1 MTPPRECFVV
11 PVAAFQLAYQG
22 FPWQPSVGYE
32 SGSSLEGRRYPNGE
46 TYPAWHEIDDMIA
59 SLPDGTRLSFHLNE
73 SEKCPYVSSLL
84 QGAEDA
90 LKLVD
95 VLCNKYHARHIQINI
110 NARGVPPQLF
120 TPGADSEKS
129 AMQIANL
136 ASQYPDTL
144 FVMPVFRKTDA
155 DGTVV
160 SESWPFVRTILESSA
175 VKSDDKKPARNVVP
189 FFDNSGGMGKTPDA
203 VPEIPREFPREDG
216 QMVGMT
222 GGINASNV
230 KDWLSKYAAKAEEH
244 GLGCISDAQTGF
256 REGKDRGKPIDEKA
270 LEDLMRNVY

>member
-1 MTPPRECFVV
+1 
-11 PVAAFQLAYQG
+11 
-22 FPWQPSVGYE
+22 
-32 SGSSLEGRRYPNGE
+32 
-46 TYPAWHEIDDMIA
+46 MIA

-73 SEKCPYVSSLL
+73 SDKCPYVSSLL

-129 AMQIANL
+129 ATQIANL

-175 VKSDDKKPARNVVP
+175 VKSDDKKPARTLVLAATLVTVIVSFKP
-189 FFDNSGGMGKTPDA
+189 
-203 VPEIPREFPREDG
+203 
-216 QMVGMT
+216 
-222 GGINASNV
+222 
-230 KDWLSKYAAKAEEH
+230 LSLTYAR
-244 GLGCISDAQTGF
+244 L
-256 REGKDRGKPIDEKA
+256 P
-270 LEDLMRNVY
+270 V